1 VLELSKITKSTVRD
15 HAIIAG
21 VVLVPTIAIMVFKPT
36 EQPLNE
42 VLLLL
47 AGLSAGAL
55 FLRFGMP
62 RPWMAHIVLLLFM
75 VITVALGNYFIGWFG
90 GFIAGSNLGVV
101 WRVIATKKKVKY
113 PWTVDGQ
120 GYNTI
125 TEVRKV
131 ASTAL
136 RSLDGNKHW
145 RLTVEH
151 SASRFDASGSAES
164 GLVCHRSPDAD
175 KVGSWAIL
183 GRSEHP
189 EDTSVDVPMGGLK
202 GFVPSRFVSD
212 LEAAESALKDFL
224 KNPDSASL
232 GPEWITD
239 EIAEDLHLGS

>member
-1 VLELSKITKSTVRD
+1 MV
-15 HAIIAG
+15 HIA
-21 VVLVPTIAIMVFKPT
+21 
-36 EQPLNE
+36 
-42 VLLLL
+42 
-47 AGLSAGAL
+47 
-55 FLRFGMP
+55 
-62 RPWMAHIVLLLFM
+62 LLLFM
-75 VITVALGNYFIGWFG
+75 VITFVLGNYFIGWFG
-90 GFIAGSNLGVV
+90 GFIAGTNLGVV
-101 WRVIATKKKVKY
+101 WRVIATKKKVKC

-120 GYNTI
+120 GYTTI

-131 ASTAL
+131 ASNAL

-151 SASRFDASGSAES
+151 GASRFDASGSAES

-175 KVGSWAIL
+175 KAGSWAIL